1 MDSHLEYYN
10 IKYNKSNLVINLKHF
25 LSIHQKYF
33 GQFLFGNHIFLI
45 NIHGFKFFVRPRTT
59 DLYILNEVVEEKCYQ
74 PTLKLKGE
82 KIKLIVDLGAHFG
95 SFSIWANQTFQPQK
109 IIAVEMEKDNLRLL
123 RQNIATNGLSDKIK
137 IIDKAIYSQSTKM
150 KIKRHL
156 FDTGRHQLNDSNRSQ
171 QEEVET
177 ISLAQM
183 IKENRIKKIDFLK
196 IDIEGAEKYLLT
208 SQNKNVFKNRVSL
221 VILEVHRLSKLSQD
235 YVSQYFEKLGF
246 KTKLKKRFRF
256 SSFLVEAV
264 KNS

>member
-1 MDSHLEYYN
+1 MT
-10 IKYNKSNLVINLKHF
+10 NLKHL

-33 GQFLFGNHIFLI
+33 GQFLFANHLFLI

-59 DLYILNEVVEEKCYQ
+59 DLYILTEVVEEKCYQ

-109 IIAVEMEKDNLRLL
+109 IIVVEMEKDNLRLL
-123 RQNIATNGLSDKIK
+123 RQNIAANGLSDKIK

-156 FDTGRHQLNDSNRSQ
+156 FDTGGHQLKPPPARRRGEDLNRSQ

-177 ISLAQM
+177 INLAKL

-196 IDIEGAEKYLLT
+196 IDIEGTEKYLLT
-208 SQNKNVFKNRVSL
+208 SQNKNVFKNRMSL

-246 KTKLKKRFRF
+246 KTKVKKRFRF